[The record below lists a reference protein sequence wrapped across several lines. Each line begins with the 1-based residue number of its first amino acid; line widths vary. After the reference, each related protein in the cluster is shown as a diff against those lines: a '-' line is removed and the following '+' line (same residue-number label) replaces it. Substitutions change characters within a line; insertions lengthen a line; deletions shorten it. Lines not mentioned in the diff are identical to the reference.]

1 MSMKAAI
8 AKFVGRG
15 SIAALGAIL
24 LAGAA
29 ARPAAAQTPEAFYK
43 GRQMIMLVYSPGGS
57 TYDIY
62 ARALVRHMDRFIPGK
77 PNFVVQNMPGAG
89 GLKAID
95 YLYNQAP
102 RDGSVF
108 GTVGRGLPFEPMLG
122 RAEAK
127 FDPLRFFWIGSMNRD
142 VSLAISWHTS
152 KVKTMADLQ
161 TMQLLSPGT
170 GAGAD
175 SEIMPIAF
183 NSLAGTKFKII
194 SGYPNTIQASIAME
208 QGELDGVGYWSWGSI
223 LSSHPDWIRDKKI
236 NFIFHT
242 GAKPLPQLPNL
253 PSIRDYA
260 RNDLDKKALE
270 FLLSRETL
278 GRPFMAPPG
287 IPADRGKVLR
297 DAFNATLT
305 DPEFLK
311 DAEKTGLEIDLV
323 TGEEAEG
330 VIKAGAASPPE
341 VIDRVKSLLNR

>member
-1 MSMKAAI
+1 MIPARARLM
-8 AKFVGRG
+8 G
-15 SIAALGAIL
+15 ALGATL
-24 LAGAA
+24 LAAA
-29 ARPAAAQTPEAFYK
+29 AAKPVQAQAPSPEVFYK

-62 ARALVRHMDRFIPGK
+62 ARALVRHMDRHIPGK

-89 GLKAID
+89 GLKAIE
-95 YLYNQAP
+95 YLYSQAP
-102 RDGSVF
+102 KDGSVF

-127 FDPLRFFWIGSMNRD
+127 FDPLRFFWVGSMNRD

-161 TMQLLSPGT
+161 KMELLSPGT

-175 SEIMPIAF
+175 SEIMPLAF

-194 SGYPNTIQASIAME
+194 SGYPNTIQASLAME
-208 QGELDGVGYWSWGSI
+208 MGELDGVGYWSWGSI
-223 LSSHPDWIRDKKI
+223 MSSHPDWIRDKKI
-236 NFIFHT
+236 NFLFHT
-242 GAKPLPQLPNL
+242 GAKPLPQLPDL

-260 RNDLDKKALE
+260 KNDLDKKALE

-278 GRPFMAPPG
+278 GRPFLAPPD

-297 DAFNATLT
+297 AAFAATLT

-330 VIKAGAASPPE
+330 VIRSGANTPPA
-341 VIDRVKSLLNR
+341 VIERVKSLLGR

>member
-1 MSMKAAI
+1 M
-8 AKFVGRG
+8 G
-15 SIAALGAIL
+15 ALGATL
-24 LAGAA
+24 LAAA
-29 ARPAAAQTPEAFYK
+29 AAKPAQAQAPAPEVFYK

-62 ARALVRHMDRFIPGK
+62 ARALVRHMDRHIPGK

-89 GLKAID
+89 GLKAIE
-95 YLYNQAP
+95 YLYSQAP
-102 RDGSVF
+102 KDGSVI

-127 FDPLRFFWIGSMNRD
+127 FDPLRFLWVGSMNRD

-161 TMQLLSPGT
+161 KMELLSPGT
-170 GAGAD
+170 GVGAD

-194 SGYPNTIQASIAME
+194 SGYPNTIQASLAME
-208 QGELDGVGYWSWGSI
+208 MGELDGVGYWSWGSI
-223 LSSHPDWIRDKKI
+223 MSSHPDWIRDKKI
-236 NFIFHT
+236 NFLFHT

-260 RNDLDKKALE
+260 KNDLDKKALE

-278 GRPFMAPPG
+278 GRPFLAPPDV
-287 IPADRGKVLR
+287 PADRGKVLR
-297 DAFNATLT
+297 AAFAATLT

-330 VIKAGAASPPE
+330 VIRSGANTPPA
-341 VIDRVKSLLNR
+341 VIERVKSLLNR

>member
-1 MSMKAAI
+1 MSMITARATI
-8 AKFVGRG
+8 SG
-15 SIAALGAIL
+15 ALGAML
-24 LAGAA
+24 LAATAA
-29 ARPAAAQTPEAFYK
+29 TPAQAQTQNQPPEVFYK
-43 GRQMIMLVYSPGGS
+43 GRQMIMLVYSPAGS
-57 TYDIY
+57 TYDVY

-77 PNFVVQNMPGAG
+77 PNFIVQNMPGAG

-102 RDGSVF
+102 KDGSVF

-127 FDPLRFFWIGSMNRD
+127 FDPLRFFWVGSMNRD

-161 TMQLLSPGT
+161 QMQLLSPGT
-170 GAGAD
+170 GVGAD

-194 SGYPNTIQASIAME
+194 SGYPNTIQASLSME

-223 LSSHPDWIRDKKI
+223 MSAHPDWIRDKKI
-236 NFIFHT
+236 NFLFHT
-242 GAKPLPQLPNL
+242 GSKPLAQLPEL

-278 GRPFMAPPG
+278 GRPFLAPPN
-287 IPADRGKVLR
+287 IPAERGKVLR
-297 DAFNATLT
+297 EAFSAT
-305 DPEFLK
+305 LK
-311 DAEKTGLEIDLV
+311 DADFLRDAEKGGLEIDLV
-323 TGEEAEG
+323 TGEEVES
-330 VIKAGAASPPE
+330 VIKSGANSPPA
-341 VIDRVKSLLNR
+341 VIERVKSLLNR

>member
-1 MSMKAAI
+1 MSSKAI
-8 AKFVGRG
+8 GAKLLGLVG
-15 SIAALGAIL
+15 ATL
-24 LAGAA
+24 LATIGPSQAQA
-29 ARPAAAQTPEAFYK
+29 PAPEAFYK

-102 RDGSVF
+102 KDGSVI

-142 VSLAISWHTS
+142 TSLAISWHTS

-175 SEIMPIAF
+175 SEIMPLAF

-194 SGYPNTIQASIAME
+194 SGYPNTIQASLAME
-208 QGELDGVGYWSWGSI
+208 MGELDGVGYWSWGSI
-223 LSSHPDWIRDKKI
+223 VSSHPDWIRDKKI
-236 NFIFHT
+236 NFLFHT
-242 GAKPLPQLPNL
+242 GAKPLPQLPEL

-260 RNDLDKKALE
+260 KNDLDRKALE

-278 GRPFMAPPG
+278 GRPFLAPPD

-297 DAFNATLT
+297 AAFASTLT
-305 DPEFLK
+305 DPDFLK

-330 VIKAGAASPPE
+330 VIKAGASTPPA
-341 VIDRVKSLLNR
+341 VIDRVKSLLGR